1 MTNTIVLLGYM
12 GCGKSRVGIP
22 LAQSIDIPYVDLDSY
37 IEEQEKM
44 NIKNIFDVEGELYFR
59 KKERR
64 YLEQLLTQKEPI
76 VLSLGGGTP
85 CYYDSMDYILNSNAV
100 SFYLKASLVTL
111 VDRLFT
117 ERHKRPL
124 ISHLQTKENLLEYI
138 GKHLFERLPFY
149 GKASHIVSVDNAIPE
164 EIAISIKHLL

>member
-1 MTNTIVLLGYM
+1 LTNTIVLLGYM

-22 LAQSIDIPYVDLDSY
+22 LAQSIDIPHVDLDSY

-59 KKERR
+59 KKERQ

>member
-22 LAQSIDIPYVDLDSY
+22 LAQSIDIPHVDLDSY

-59 KKERR
+59 KKERQ

-149 GKASHIVSVDNAIPE
+149 GKASHIVSVDNATPR
-164 EIAISIKHLL
+164 EIALSIRHLV

>member
-1 MTNTIVLLGYM
+1 MANTIVLLGYL
-12 GCGKSRVGIP
+12 GCGKSRVGIT
-22 LAQSIDIPYVDLDSY
+22 LAQSIDIPYIDLDSF

-44 NIKNIFDVEGELYFR
+44 TIKNIFDVQGELYFR
-59 KKERR
+59 KKERQC
-64 YLEQLLTQKEPI
+64 LEQLLTQKEPV

-111 VDRLFT
+111 ANRLFI
-117 ERHKRPL
+117 ERNKRPL

-149 GKASHIVSVDNAIPE
+149 GKASHIVSVDNATPQ
-164 EIAISIKHLL
+164 EIALSIRYLV